1 MNRTASQFQ
10 NIASAVVVALLT
22 AALTSCG
29 GGVGSGGTGQEV
41 VTSTGPTV
49 GTVNGFGSV
58 IVDGL
63 SYDNRTAPVVSE
75 TAPNRDSA
83 AEVKIGHRVSVDVAA
98 SAPTVATQVR
108 VDATVVGTI
117 SDIST
122 TAAAPQIMVLGQTIS
137 LNAVG
142 TAGPITQFGGG
153 YLQAADLRVG
163 DAVEVHAVLL
173 RLAASNPLQATRIDK
188 LAALPAYLR
197 VSGLVTATTA
207 NTVSIGALNLDATKA
222 VVLPAGNAVAV
233 GQTIS
238 VWAVPH
244 PLALPAPGTVVL
256 QATQIRIRGLS
267 VAGADN
273 TVSGAVSRLEAAA
286 KTFNLGSLL
295 VNYANA
301 AVTPSGASI
310 TNSRYVQVRGT
321 SAADGTLNAT
331 TINVRDAGSD
341 AEAELK
347 GNISAWVAATK
358 RFTLRGVSVDASAAT
373 LKNCP
378 ATGFGGFVNGLFVEV
393 KGAVSATGVRASSI
407 QCGDEPAEATVE
419 REGIAGT
426 VDVTVKIFQITPEK
440 GPAINVKWTDA
451 TYFGGL
457 TPATLSGKKVQ
468 AEGALVGGV
477 LMATKVK
484 LND

>member
-1 MNRTASQFQ
+1 MNHAPFAFK
-10 NIASAVVVALLT
+10 NIAPTATVVLLA
-22 AALTSCG
+22 AALTACG

-41 VTSTGPTV
+41 VAAPGPTV

-58 IVDGL
+58 IVDGT
-63 SYDNRTAPVVSE
+63 SYDNRTAPVVAE
-75 TAPNRDSA
+75 AAPNRDAA

-117 SDIST
+117 SDMST
-122 TAAAPQIMVLGQTIS
+122 TAASPQIKVLGQTIS

-188 LAALPAYLR
+188 LTALPAYLR

-207 NTVSIGALNLDATKA
+207 NTVSMGALNLDTTKA

-238 VWAVPH
+238 VWALPST
-244 PLALPAPGTVVL
+244 LATPSPGTVVL

-267 VAGADN
+267 AVGADN
-273 TVSGAVSRLEAAA
+273 TVSGAVSRLDATA
-286 KTFNLGSLL
+286 KTFNLGSVL
-295 VNYANA
+295 VNYAAA
-301 AVTPSGASI
+301 AVTPAGA
-310 TNSRYVQVRGT
+310 TLNNSRYVQVRGT
-321 SAADGTLNAT
+321 TAADGTLNAT
-331 TINVRDAGSD
+331 AINVRDSGSD
-341 AEAELK
+341 SEAELK
-347 GNISAWVAATK
+347 GNISAFVAATK
-358 RFTLRGVSVDASAAT
+358 RFTLRGVAVDASTAT
-373 LKNCP
+373 LKSCP
-378 ATGFGGFVNGLFVEV
+378 ATGLVNGLFVEV
-393 KGAVSATGVRASSI
+393 KGSVNPTGVKATSI
-407 QCGDEPAEATVE
+407 QCGEEPAEATVE

-426 VDVTVKIFQITPEK
+426 VDVTAKTFQITPEK

-457 TPATLSGKKVQ
+457 TAATLSGKKVQ

>member
-1 MNRTASQFQ
+1 MNRTTFPFQ

-22 AALTSCG
+22 ATLTACG

-63 SYDNRTAPVVSE
+63 SYDNRTAPVVAE
-75 TAPNRDSA
+75 TAPGRDGA

-117 SDIST
+117 TDIST
-122 TAAAPQIMVLGQTIS
+122 TAAAPQIIVLGQTIT

-153 YLQAADLRVG
+153 YLKAADLRVG
-163 DAVEVHAVLL
+163 DAIEVHAVQL
-173 RLAASNPLQATRIDK
+173 RLATSNPMQATRIDK
-188 LAALPAYLR
+188 LTALPSPLR
-197 VSGLVTATTA
+197 VTGVVTATAA
-207 NTVSIGALNLDATKA
+207 NSVSIGVLNLDITKA
-222 VVLPAGNAVAV
+222 VVLPTGNAVTV

-267 VAGADN
+267 VPGVDN
-273 TVSGAVSRLEAAA
+273 TVSGAVSRLDVVA

-301 AVTPSGASI
+301 AVIPANATVA
-310 TNSRYVQVRGT
+310 NNRYVQVRGT
-321 SAADGTLNAT
+321 ATADGTLNAVS
-331 TINVRDAGSD
+331 INVRDAGANS
-341 AEAELK
+341 EAELK
-347 GNISAWVAATK
+347 GNISAYVAATK
-358 RFTLRGVSVDASAAT
+358 QFTLRSVAVDASTAT
-373 LKNCP
+373 LKSCP
-378 ATGFGGFVNGLFVEV
+378 ASGLANGLFVEL
-393 KGAVSATGVRASSI
+393 KGAVSATGVKASSI

-426 VDVTVKIFQITPEK
+426 VDLPAKTFQITPEK
-440 GPAINVKWTDA
+440 GAAINVKWTDA
-451 TYFGGL
+451 TYFGSL

>member
-1 MNRTASQFQ
+1 MNRTTFPFQ

-22 AALTSCG
+22 AALTACG

-63 SYDNRTAPVVSE
+63 SYDNRTAPVVAE
-75 TAPNRDSA
+75 TAPGRDAA
-83 AEVKIGHRVSVDVAA
+83 AEVRI
-98 SAPTVATQVR
+98 ATQVR
-108 VDATVVGTI
+108 VDATVVGTVT
-117 SDIST
+117 DIST
-122 TAAAPQIMVLGQTIS
+122 ATNTAAAAPQIIVLGQTIS
-137 LNAVG
+137 LNNVG

-153 YLQAADLRVG
+153 YLKAGDLRVG
-163 DAVEVHAVLL
+163 DAIEVHAVQL
-173 RLAASNPLQATRIDK
+173 RSATSNPLQATRIDK
-188 LAALPAYLR
+188 LAALPSTLR
-197 VSGLVTATTA
+197 VTGVVTATA
-207 NTVSIGALNLDATKA
+207 ASSASIGALNLDTSKA
-222 VVLPAGNAVAV
+222 VALPAGNAVTV

-273 TVSGAVSRLEAAA
+273 TVSGAVSRLDATA

-301 AVTPSGASI
+301 TITPTNASVA
-310 TNSRYVQVRGT
+310 NNRYVQVRGT
-321 SAADGTLNAT
+321 TAADGSLSAVS
-331 TINVRDAGSD
+331 INVRDAGSNS
-341 AEAELK
+341 EAELK
-347 GNISAWVAATK
+347 GNISAYVAATK
-358 RFTLRGVSVDASAAT
+358 QFTLRGVAVDASTAT
-373 LKNCP
+373 LKSCP
-378 ATGFGGFVNGLFVEV
+378 ATGLANGLFVEL
-393 KGAVSATGVRASSI
+393 KGAVSATGVKASSI

-426 VDVTVKIFQITPEK
+426 VDLPAKTFQITPEK
-440 GPAINVKWTDA
+440 GAAINVKWTDA

-457 TPATLSGKKVQ
+457 TAATLSGKKVQ

-484 LND
+484 LNN

>member
-1 MNRTASQFQ
+1 MNRTAFQFQ
-10 NIASAVVVALLT
+10 NIASAVVVALLA

-63 SYDNRTAPVVSE
+63 SYDNRSAPVLSE
-75 TAPNRDSA
+75 AAPNRDSA

-122 TAAAPQIMVLGQTIS
+122 TAAAPQIMVLGQTIN

-142 TAGPITQFGGG
+142 AAGPITQFGGG

-163 DAVEVHAVLL
+163 DAVEVHAVQL
-173 RLAASNPLQATRIDK
+173 RLLSSNPLQATRIDQ
-188 LAALPAYLR
+188 LASLPAYLR
-197 VSGLVTATTA
+197 VSGVVTATST
-207 NTVSIGALNLDATKA
+207 TSVSLGVLNLDTSKA
-222 VVLPAGNAVAV
+222 VVLPAGNAVTL

-267 VAGADN
+267 AAGADN

-301 AVTPSGASI
+301 AVTPSGA
-310 TNSRYVQVRGT
+310 TVATSRYVQVRGT

-373 LKNCP
+373 LKSCP
-378 ATGFGGFVNGLFVEV
+378 ATGLASGLFVEL
-393 KGAVSATGVRASSI
+393 KGAVSPTGVKASSI

-426 VDVTVKIFQITPEK
+426 VDAAAKTFQITPEK
-440 GPAINVKWTDA
+440 GAPINAKWTDT

-457 TPATLSGKKVQ
+457 TVATLSGMKVQ